1 MPISPLSVLTSI
13 WRTCKH
19 TEVGEQHITHS
30 KTSLLVLRQQ
40 IKSCP
45 TLRQVSMSIIP
56 MAEGRTHESVVGC
69 AWLIYVGGKCWE
81 HWPWLWWDFG
91 RLRRS
96 WTWSSL
102 HPELQPVDVC
112 NRSCVIFFREY
123 WNVLQL
129 YCDCTC
135 HHAACLASSD
145 VLVMYSTTRTSL
157 STLQAGASIASF
169 EKASLIKTPPDS
181 TPDRSFNE
189 LNWVDTFWILAA
201 GGQWQHGPNHGR
213 TLSSSITR
221 VFKGFCSTESLSLES
236 YHSTAQRFGSTV
248 FFGLFYPK

>member
-1 MPISPLSVLTSI
+1 MPTNQFLSNPAPGQYVYNSNG
-13 WRTCKH
+13 R
-19 TEVGEQHITHS
+19 
-30 KTSLLVLRQQ
+30 RQDTW
-40 IKSCP
+40 KCGG
-45 TLRQVSMSIIP
+45 LCL
-56 MAEGRTHESVVGC
+56 A
-69 AWLIYVGGKCWE
+69 YVGGKCWE

-157 STLQAGASIASF
+157 STLQAGASIVSF

-181 TPDRSFNE
+181 IPDRSFNE

-221 VFKGFCSTESLSLES
+221 SLSERRNSNFVFQSVGIQTLS
-236 YHSTAQRFGSTV
+236 SKSSARQNPYHWNHITARHSAVVAQ
-248 FFGLFYPK
+248 FFLTYFILNNPRAKIKSGPTRSCDQ

>member
-1 MPISPLSVLTSI
+1 MPTNQVLSNPAPGQYVYNSNG
-13 WRTCKH
+13 R
-19 TEVGEQHITHS
+19 
-30 KTSLLVLRQQ
+30 RQDTW
-40 IKSCP
+40 KCGG
-45 TLRQVSMSIIP
+45 LCL
-56 MAEGRTHESVVGC
+56 A
-69 AWLIYVGGKCWE
+69 YVGGKCWE

-112 NRSCVIFFREY
+112 NRSCVIFLREY

-157 STLQAGASIASF
+157 STLHASF
-169 EKASLIKTPPDS
+169 DKASLTKTPPDS

-221 VFKGFCSTESLSLES
+221 SLSERRNSNFVFKGFCSTESLSLES

-248 FFGLFYPK
+248 FFDLFHPK